1 MNKQLV
7 VHDKP
12 AETDEGFV
20 GRMKWAVAELDL
32 GWSPTRL
39 TYMGLTDGT
48 CVRYAHR
55 FFNMLFTLTEVERE
69 ASIPKVN
76 QKVIEIALKRLDNAW
91 RPSSESTP
99 ELEFGHYDSPDDD
112 AIRTLHS
119 ALEKLAKENAK
130 RFDAAKAIKRTR

>member
-7 VHDKP
+7 VQNKP
-12 AETDEGFV
+12 AATDEGFI

-48 CVRYAHR
+48 SVRYAHR
-55 FFNMLFTLTEVERE
+55 FFNTLFTLSEVDLEV
-69 ASIPKVN
+69 SVSKVN
-76 QKVIEIALKRLDNAW
+76 HKIIEIALRRLDDTW
-91 RPSSESTP
+91 HPSSESTA

-112 AIRTLHS
+112 AIRTLHNV
-119 ALEKLAKENAK
+119 LEKLAKDNAK
-130 RFDAAKAIKRTR
+130 RFDAAKPKR